1 LVPRNM
7 LKVWFQLVEGQVSF
21 QLFTCL
27 NLLCGLNI
35 LYVVLKSLSIHNHFI
50 GFYSIQYY
58 TPLLCWPIYSLF
70 CLSSFRTWLVCYW
83 ENLKTIS

>member
-1 LVPRNM
+1 M

-50 GFYSIQYY
+50 GFSILL
-58 TPLLCWPIYSLF
+58 TVEPLIDRLDIIFMYE
-70 CLSSFRTWLVCYW
+70 WLV
-83 ENLKTIS
+83 LFIFF